1 MFIAQIKAPS
11 SIIPYPVVG
20 LVLPAPCRAHWS
32 PVCQRLM
39 EGHYLEPQPRFTR
52 RENQS
57 LERHTDALK
66 PVKLSKHLPVITSG
80 VGGEEE
86 ARSAA

>member
-1 MFIAQIKAPS
+1 
-11 SIIPYPVVG
+11 
-20 LVLPAPCRAHWS
+20 
-32 PVCQRLM
+32 M
-39 EGHYLEPQPRFTR
+39 EGRYLGPQPKFTG

-57 LERHTDALK
+57 LERHTDAPQ
-66 PVKLSKHLPVITSG
+66 PVELSKHLPVITSG